1 MKYRVL
7 GRTGLIV
14 SEIGLGGHEYRRPLP
29 TTLLKW
35 GEIDM
40 EKFMATQPVRNE
52 IVRRAID
59 LGINYFDITFI
70 EEAMSLG
77 NALKSLRIE
86 RERIHIA
93 AMIISPFRK
102 MGQNHRSRWV
112 DIIKDEIERIL
123 GALHTK
129 YIDVFNLTFPEDD
142 YSREK
147 FDVLMNIFKEAKEE
161 GKIRWIGS
169 SSHEPYF
176 LAELIRKYDCFDTV
190 MVRYNY
196 YLQEAR
202 RILFPLCKAMEI
214 GLVIMKP
221 FCWPYYGIPF
231 MRFGPVKGEEENLYT
246 PAQLCL
252 RWILK
257 SQEVSTVV
265 PSVNNLNE
273 LEENVAA
280 LSKDEKIDERILNE
294 YLKVATGPEAKEKLK
309 RMTSDPNI
317 DIKFFAERALSELE
331 AN

>member
-59 LGINYFDITFI
+59 LGINYFDTTFI

-142 YSREK
+142 YSKEK

>member
-1 MKYRVL
+1 
-7 GRTGLIV
+7 
-14 SEIGLGGHEYRRPLP
+14 
-29 TTLLKW
+29 
-35 GEIDM
+35 
-40 EKFMATQPVRNE
+40 VRNE

-77 NALKSLRIE
+77 NALKSLKIE

-142 YSREK
+142 YSKEK

>member
-1 MKYRVL
+1 MRYRIL
-7 GRTGLIV
+7 GRTKLKI

-29 TTLLKW
+29 TTLGRW
-35 GEIDM
+35 GELDF

-77 NALKSLRIE
+77 NALKSLKIE

-142 YSREK
+142 YSKEK

>member
-40 EKFMATQPVRNE
+40 EKFMATQLVRNE

-142 YSREK
+142 YSKEK

>member
-52 IVRRAID
+52 IFRRAID
-59 LGINYFDITFI
+59 LGINYFDTTFI

-161 GKIRWIGS
+161 GKIR
-169 SSHEPYF
+169 
-176 LAELIRKYDCFDTV
+176 
-190 MVRYNY
+190 
-196 YLQEAR
+196 
-202 RILFPLCKAMEI
+202 
-214 GLVIMKP
+214 
-221 FCWPYYGIPF
+221 
-231 MRFGPVKGEEENLYT
+231 
-246 PAQLCL
+246 
-252 RWILK
+252 
-257 SQEVSTVV
+257 
-265 PSVNNLNE
+265 
-273 LEENVAA
+273 
-280 LSKDEKIDERILNE
+280 
-294 YLKVATGPEAKEKLK
+294 
-309 RMTSDPNI
+309 
-317 DIKFFAERALSELE
+317 
-331 AN
+331 

>member
-309 RMTSDPNI
+309 RMISDPNI